1 MAHDVLA
8 KTIDAM
14 LHVQFPDPWR
24 DLLHLLV
31 VALLTTHS
39 RRRDVGIHGR
49 RNMHADRVYAVQSVG
64 DFWSWEIA
72 SAKRKILRMDIGA
85 HSKKY
90 LPVSDRVVR
99 LGWKGLAS
107 SGVISTYR
115 ST

>member
-49 RNMHADRVYAVQSVG
+49 RNMRTDGIHAMQSVE
-64 DFWSWEIA
+64 DFWSGNDVGKFTPMAGREELT
-72 SAKRKILRMDIGA
+72 RRC
-85 HSKKY
+85 
-90 LPVSDRVVR
+90 
-99 LGWKGLAS
+99 
-107 SGVISTYR
+107 ISLNAIR
-115 ST
+115 I

>member
-49 RNMHADRVYAVQSVG
+49 RNMRVDGIHAMQSVENFG
-64 DFWSWEIA
+64 S
-72 SAKRKILRMDIGA
+72 
-85 HSKKY
+85 
-90 LPVSDRVVR
+90 
-99 LGWKGLAS
+99 S
-107 SGVISTYR
+107 SGVNR
-115 ST
+115 ADVNGFG